1 MSSYSP
7 GIPSSLDPA
16 LLYSD
21 LELERLQH
29 ALPLASFSDDLEA
42 FQQCVSEDRATKNSA
57 GIVIQ
62 HRAWIVA
69 DVFRSE
75 GEAAVGTERPRRPGL
90 LH

>member
-16 LLYSD
+16 LLYSE
-21 LELERLQH
+21 LELEGLQT
-29 ALPLASFSDDLEA
+29 ALPSASFSDDLEA
-42 FQQCVSEDRATKNSA
+42 LQQCVSEDRTKKNSE

-62 HRAWIVA
+62 HRTWNIA

-75 GEAAVGTERPRRPGL
+75 GEAILGTERPRRSGL